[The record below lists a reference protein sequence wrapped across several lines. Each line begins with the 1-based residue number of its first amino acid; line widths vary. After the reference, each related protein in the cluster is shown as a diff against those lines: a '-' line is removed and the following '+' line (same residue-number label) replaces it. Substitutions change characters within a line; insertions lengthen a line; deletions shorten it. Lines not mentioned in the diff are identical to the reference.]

1 MAPWEA
7 PGRAAELARGG
18 ALPPL
23 GGPIAPPARARP
35 SPWLPRPRMELEVML
50 SVEDARERI
59 RQSLSPVGLEAVRA
73 VDAFGRVLAEALNAN
88 RTQPPFATSAMDGY
102 AVRTAD
108 LTSLPTD
115 LNIVGRVAAGARF
128 EGTLGPREAVA
139 IFTGARLPDG
149 PTPSLP
155 ARTPR

>member
-1 MAPWEA
+1 
-7 PGRAAELARGG
+7 
-18 ALPPL
+18 
-23 GGPIAPPARARP
+23 
-35 SPWLPRPRMELEVML
+35 MELEVML

-59 RQSLSPVGLEAVRA
+59 HQSLSPVGLEAVRA

-88 RTQPPFATSAMDGY
+88 RTQPPFGTSAMDGY

-128 EGTLGPREAVA
+128 EGPVGPREAVA

-149 PTPSLP
+149 ADAVVASEDAAL
-155 ARTPR
+155 ARIMHGRLANVA